1 MSGREYSHELGRR
14 FVFAIA
20 NFLESVKRKDGTNV
34 YQLIS
39 NTYERNLRQFCE
51 IILPDRTINFDIVF
65 RRYISQTEAAL
76 IYVECKYAESIHT
89 IRTLNSKY
97 EVFLENTYLCTGI
110 KKYRESEFLFV
121 TNTPFLSEKVS
132 LSDNFAQLK
141 KLLSKRLG
149 TSIKDERITQ
159 ILRNVH
165 ELILPQW
172 FLEQIVI

>member
-14 FVFAIA
+14 FVFAVT
-20 NFLESVKRKDGTNV
+20 NFLESIKRKDGTNV

-39 NTYERNLRQFCE
+39 NTYEANLRQFCD
-51 IILPDRTINFDIVF
+51 IILPDRTISFDIVF

-76 IYVECKYAESIHT
+76 VYVECKYAESVHT
-89 IRTLNSKY
+89 IRALKFRY
-97 EVFLENTYLCTGI
+97 EIFLENIYLCIGV
-110 KKYRESEFLFV
+110 KNHRESEFLFV
-121 TNTPFLSEKVS
+121 TNVPFLSEKFP

-149 TSIKDERITQ
+149 TSIEDERIAQ
-159 ILRNVH
+159 MLQNVH